1 LGLNVSLRRSTT
13 QAMRASLFAKAHRRP
28 RRRLSDGLCIPIV
41 VFLGLDVGPHI
52 FRRHQPI
59 LVALRLEKTAKMMGA
74 TAGLHCDDARRQ
86 AFSEPNNVRRPHA
99 PPFDD
104 FALTIQPHKAA
115 AVLAKI
121 NSENCNPDLLSPAP
135 SNRQPQ

>member
-1 LGLNVSLRRSTT
+1 MSCAFFEVHAAPERRGSDYCGNKWRAPPDGFLRRG
-13 QAMRASLFAKAHRRP
+13 QD
-28 RRRLSDGLCIPIV
+28 DGHAA
-41 VFLGLDVGPHI
+41 D
-52 FRRHQPI
+52 
-59 LVALRLEKTAKMMGA
+59 
-74 TAGLHCDDARRQ
+74 LHCDDARRKT
-86 AFSEPNNVRRPHA
+86 FSEPGDVRRPHA

-121 NSENCNPDLLSPAP
+121 NSENCNPHLLSPAP